1 MPSLNL
7 KKSAIVIVI
16 CLAILGAVSFF
27 AKVNNDK
34 DTIYV
39 DSSGTEPW
47 ELIGGDG
54 ERIYLKHG
62 IIYAYKDGPE
72 KEYDIVN
79 FTLHVTSE
87 QYNKLVFFNTPEEAE
102 TAGFKPSKD
111 FAEDYECWKAGKDA
125 FECSEDT
132 WATGIGTQ

>member
-27 AKVNNDK
+27 VKINNK

-39 DSSGTEPW
+39 DPSGEEPW
-47 ELIGGDG
+47 QLIGGGG

-62 IIYAYKDGPE
+62 IIYAYKDGLE